1 MQQQYPQHQTPP
13 PPAQRPSNSERLA
26 QWRAAAERT
35 GNANLIN
42 TVSILETLY
51 ANEATQPPMP
61 PAKPAK
67 GGGA

>member
-1 MQQQYPQHQTPP
+1 MQHQPTPPPP

-51 ANEATQPPMP
+51 ANEATRPPTP
-61 PAKPAK
+61 HLKVK
-67 GGGA
+67 GGAK